1 MEACIRLLE
10 QVLGDGQIDQGGVDV
25 FVAEIGG
32 QIGESFLGLDARAVP
47 RQHAMNDKGVPQIME
62 PRPDTT
68 RGGLQGRPT
77 DDLRQ
82 QVPKGDQLIA
92 PTLMLVPEKRCSQ
105 LSGGVT
111 LSASVE
117 IGAELLEDTWS
128 QRELTRLKE
137 LGIPNGERRRGEIE
151 IAKRQ
156 ADEFPQPKART
167 VGQHH
172 DGGECQRA

>member
-1 MEACIRLLE
+1 M
-10 QVLGDGQIDQGGVDV
+10 
-25 FVAEIGG
+25 
-32 QIGESFLGLDARAVP
+32 GESFLGLDARAIP

-68 RGGLQGRPT
+68 RGGLRGRPT

-92 PTLMLVPEKRCSQ
+92 PDPSCSLPERRGSQ

-117 IGAELLEDTWS
+117 IGAELLEYAWS
-128 QRELTRLKE
+128 QRELTRLK
-137 LGIPNGERRRGEIE
+137 LGVPRW
-151 IAKRQ
+151 
-156 ADEFPQPKART
+156 
-167 VGQHH
+167 
-172 DGGECQRA
+172 